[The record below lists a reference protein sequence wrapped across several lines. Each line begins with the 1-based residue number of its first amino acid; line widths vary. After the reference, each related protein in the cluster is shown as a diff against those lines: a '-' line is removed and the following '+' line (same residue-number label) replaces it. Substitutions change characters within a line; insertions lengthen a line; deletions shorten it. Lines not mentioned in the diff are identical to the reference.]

1 MFRRGAFLIII
12 LLSGCGGET
21 PRLAP
26 LSADAV
32 ILAFGD
38 SLTEGY
44 GAAEDE
50 SYPAVLARLS
60 ARRVINA
67 GVSGEVSG
75 EGLSRLPAML
85 EQHRPRLLILCHG
98 GNDMLR
104 GRSLA
109 RMEDNLRG
117 MAQLARE
124 RAIPVVLLGV
134 PNRGLFLASHE
145 AYARIAEDM
154 NLVFIEDLI
163 PEILGDSDL
172 KSDAIHP
179 NASGYRMMAETI
191 HATLQKSGAL

>member
-1 MFRRGAFLIII
+1 MFRRCAFLIII
-12 LLSGCGGET
+12 LLSGCDGET

-38 SLTEGY
+38 SLTAGY

-75 EGLSRLPAML
+75 EGLRRLPAML

-104 GRSLA
+104 GRSLT

-117 MAQLARE
+117 MARLARE

-134 PNRGLFLASHE
+134 PNRSLFLASHE
-145 AYARIAEDM
+145 VYARIAEEM

-163 PEILGDSDL
+163 PEILGDRDL

-179 NASGYRMMAETI
+179 NARGYRMMAETI

>member
-1 MFRRGAFLIII
+1 MFRRCAFLIII

-38 SLTEGY
+38 SLTKGY

-75 EGLSRLPAML
+75 EGLRRLPAML

-104 GRSLA
+104 GRSLT

-134 PNRGLFLASHE
+134 PNRGLFLASYE
-145 AYARIAEDM
+145 AYARIAEDL

-179 NASGYRMMAETI
+179 NASGYRMIAETI
-191 HATLQKSGAL
+191 HAALQKSGAL

>member
-1 MFRRGAFLIII
+1 MFRRCAFLIII

-38 SLTEGY
+38 SLTRGY
-44 GAAEDE
+44 GAAENE

-75 EGLSRLPAML
+75 EGLRRLPAVL

-104 GRSLA
+104 GRNLTQ
-109 RMEDNLRG
+109 MEENIRG
-117 MAQLARE
+117 MVQLARNQ
-124 RAIPVVLLGV
+124 AIPVVLLGV
-134 PNRGLFLASHE
+134 PNKGLFLSSYE
-145 AYARIAEDM
+145 AYGRIATDM
-154 NLVFIEDLI
+154 DLLFIEDLI

-179 NASGYRMMAETI
+179 NAGGYRVMAETI
-191 HATLQKSGAL
+191 HAALKESGAL

>member
-1 MFRRGAFLIII
+1 MFRRCAFLIII

-75 EGLSRLPAML
+75 EGLRRLPAML

-104 GRSLA
+104 GRSLTQ
-109 RMEDNLRG
+109 MEDNLRG

-134 PNRGLFLASHE
+134 PNRGLFLASYE

-191 HATLQKSGAL
+191 HAVLQKSGAL

>member
-1 MFRRGAFLIII
+1 MLKHFSFLIVI
-12 LLSGCGGET
+12 LLAGCGGET

-38 SLTEGY
+38 SLTRGH
-44 GAAEDE
+44 GAAENE

-75 EGLSRLPAML
+75 EGLRRLPAVL

-104 GRSLA
+104 GKSLTQMA
-109 RMEDNLRG
+109 ENIRG
-117 MAQLARE
+117 MVQLARNQ
-124 RAIPVVLLGV
+124 AIPVVLLGV
-134 PNRGLFLASHE
+134 PNKGLFLSSYE
-145 AYARIAEDM
+145 AYGRIATDM
-154 NLVFIEDLI
+154 NLFFIEDLI

-172 KSDAIHP
+172 KSDPIHP
-179 NASGYRMMAETI
+179 NARGYQVMAETI
-191 HATLQKSGAL
+191 HAALKESGAL

>member
-1 MFRRGAFLIII
+1 MFRRCVFLIII

-75 EGLSRLPAML
+75 EGLRRLPAML

-104 GRSLA
+104 GRSLTQ
-109 RMEDNLRG
+109 MEDNLRG
-117 MAQLARE
+117 MARLARE

-134 PNRGLFLASHE
+134 PNRGLFLASYE
-145 AYARIAEDM
+145 AYARIAEEM

>member
-1 MFRRGAFLIII
+1 MFRRCAFLIII

-38 SLTEGY
+38 SLTKGY

-75 EGLSRLPAML
+75 EGLRRLPAML

-104 GRSLA
+104 GRSLT

-134 PNRGLFLASHE
+134 PNRGLFLASYE

-191 HATLQKSGAL
+191 HAALQKSGAL

>member
-1 MFRRGAFLIII
+1 MFRRCTFLIII
-12 LLSGCGGET
+12 LLSGCDGET

-38 SLTEGY
+38 SLTKGY

-60 ARRVINA
+60 ARQVINA

-104 GRSLA
+104 GRSLTQ
-109 RMEDNLRG
+109 MEDNLRG
-117 MAQLARE
+117 MAQLARA

-145 AYARIAEDM
+145 TYARIAEDM

-179 NASGYRMMAETI
+179 NARGYRMMAETI
-191 HATLQKSGAL
+191 HAALQKSGAL

>member
-1 MFRRGAFLIII
+1 MFRRCAFLIII
-12 LLSGCGGET
+12 LLSGCNGET

-38 SLTEGY
+38 SLTVGY

-75 EGLSRLPAML
+75 EGLRRLPAML

-104 GRSLA
+104 GRSLTQ
-109 RMEDNLRG
+109 MEDNLRG
-117 MAQLARE
+117 MARLALE

-134 PNRGLFLASHE
+134 PNRGLFLASYE

-154 NLVFIEDLI
+154 NLVFIADLI

-179 NASGYRMMAETI
+179 NAKGYRMMAETI
-191 HATLQKSGAL
+191 HAALQKSGAL

>member
-1 MFRRGAFLIII
+1 MFRRRVFLIII

-38 SLTEGY
+38 SLTKGY

-67 GVSGEVSG
+67 GVSGEVSS
-75 EGLSRLPAML
+75 EGLRRLPAML

-104 GRSLA
+104 GRSLTQ
-109 RMEDNLRG
+109 MEDNLRG
-117 MAQLARE
+117 MAQLARA

-134 PNRGLFLASHE
+134 PNRGLFLASYE

-163 PEILGDSDL
+163 PEILGDRDL

-179 NASGYRMMAETI
+179 NARGYRMMAETI
-191 HATLQKSGAL
+191 HAALQKSGAL